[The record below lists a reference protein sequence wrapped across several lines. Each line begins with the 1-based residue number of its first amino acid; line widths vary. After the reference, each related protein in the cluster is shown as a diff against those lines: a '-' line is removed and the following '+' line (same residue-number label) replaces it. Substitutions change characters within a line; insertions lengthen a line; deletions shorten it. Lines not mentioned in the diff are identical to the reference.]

1 MAKTVDKARDRVSD
15 ARPLVERALKDEE
28 LRNHVRDAFW
38 AAREAYAE
46 LFGKTGMTG
55 VAVRAATDKEIQDNL
70 RKAVEE
76 LRAAGDRLQG
86 KDDHGTRNSILLFA
100 GIGAAVLFNPITG
113 PPIRRWLKSQ
123 FFGSGN
129 EFSYSGPN
137 GPGEGQSTL

>member
-1 MAKTVDKARDRVSD
+1 MAKTVDRAMDRVSE

-38 AAREAYAE
+38 AAREAYGE

-70 RKAVEE
+70 RRAVEE

-86 KDDHGTRNSILLFA
+86 KDDHSTRNSILLFA
-100 GIGAAVLFNPITG
+100 GIGVAVLFNPITG
-113 PPIRRWLKSQ
+113 PPLRRWLKSQ
-123 FFGSGN
+123 FFGSGS
-129 EFSYSGPN
+129 EFTYGGSN
-137 GPGEGQSTL
+137 GPGESQSPL

>member
-1 MAKTVDKARDRVSD
+1 MAKTVDRARDRVSE
-15 ARPLVERALKDEE
+15 ARPLVERALQDEE

-38 AAREAYAE
+38 AAREAYGE
-46 LFGKTGMTG
+46 LFGKTGVTG

-86 KDDHGTRNSILLFA
+86 KDDHSKRNSILLFA
-100 GIGAAVLFNPITG
+100 GIGVAVLFNPITG

-123 FFGSGN
+123 FFGSGSD
-129 EFSYSGPN
+129 FTYAGPN
-137 GPGEGQSTL
+137 GPSDTGI